1 MQEEKL
7 GCDTALMEASVPRLG
22 GPSRVAQVAERGP
35 GLYIP
40 ASVMEVA
47 QGRGQG
53 LGEVT
58 VFDGAIPV
66 EPSTGNVPD
75 SWGPHPA
82 FLKGNLGGHRSIH
95 HSSVS
100 EGVRA
105 NHEG

>member
-47 QGRGQG
+47 QERG
-53 LGEVT
+53 
-58 VFDGAIPV
+58 
-66 EPSTGNVPD
+66 
-75 SWGPHPA
+75 
-82 FLKGNLGGHRSIH
+82 
-95 HSSVS
+95 
-100 EGVRA
+100 
-105 NHEG
+105 